1 MNKSHLSRTNNPH
14 AVVTANDIGSFVSVR
29 GVGKGILHYVGEVHG
44 REGLYC
50 GVELETPTGKHDG
63 TYQGVVYF
71 VCPPYHGIFA
81 PLYRVELDEIDD
93 VPMLTASQTAK
104 TTERL
109 SRSALPALQLR
120 NVFRPEDPMQA
131 SIVSEQ
137 MMEGST
143 FSNVSWGD
151 PDASMLCSN
160 TTYIIPPGR
169 SALLEPEECDLM
181 SISAPKS
188 ILHVDRAE
196 DRREEEAV
204 LGTSIVLDE
213 SRVGVENLPVVEDDD
228 VDDDDEDD
236 LQTPLVET
244 QQWQPSL
251 TKFAPPPSILES
263 SVVVTPPSA
272 PPANVLQEK
281 TLNVSPV
288 RANSRQSDDTG
299 YNGESD
305 ASRMEHED
313 RIRALSKP
321 KRVTA
326 KKETLPVTR
335 RRTQQRISPPHKE
348 DDHTPE
354 KSPKPR
360 RRRMEKEPPPP
371 PKFPVKPKPPSK
383 HQLMMEAIKASIEAD
398 KHKPKKEI
406 KSRISLLPPPR
417 APPPPHSENGTD
429 EKMSET
435 PKRVTKHP
443 LKSVNAMPPKPA
455 EPRPKK
461 ERKPLY
467 VPPPPKERKE
477 VKTSTPNVKATEKH
491 IETPNVSRI
500 EDTPARLGK
509 SKPQFP
515 TSSFAGG
522 RPMVKTRHSSTK
534 LNGTAAPTEISNTE
548 KLQRL
553 RFATRAFDAICILIA
568 KSEAERERTRREL
581 EEANEKIARQTEI
594 LEDLRSCLGQRE
606 KLHHDD
612 LERHKNHNEQ
622 VARSHADTVERLKER
637 YEAQLAE
644 KAKENDRALE
654 DERTRHEAELE
665 AMSRRHQKVVIS
677 LDEKIAEGEKMVE
690 KLTADKKALQIAL
703 ANDSDQRNQ
712 MLTKEINSLQTALEF
727 KSSEMKDLRQKY
739 QQVALRVEEIP
750 IKELEITKLKHKV
763 IELKQALDQKLSY
776 EKILVH
782 QNEELK
788 RQQLAIEEERE
799 SMQRSFDVMVYRYE
813 TGDELDQSIG
823 SQKQKQTPAKV
834 QFRSRSSNSDRPQS
848 ARLSQIS
855 CDMDRSAD
863 RDSLIRSTVSMY
875 ASQVQLPD
883 NHADDVIYAPDEII
897 TSSVVYNNR
906 APTSSYCSRDDV
918 ERSVNGNLHM
928 QADSGI
934 GL

>member
-1 MNKSHLSRTNNPH
+1 MGLITTLIDARCRNNTKNFFWIVALEKYTMNKSHLSRTNNPN
-14 AVVTANDIGSFVSVR
+14 AVVTAHDIGSFVTVS

-44 REGLYC
+44 REGVYC
-50 GVELETPTGKHDG
+50 GIELDTPTGKHDG

-71 VCPPYHGIFA
+71 VCPPGHGIFA
-81 PLYRVELDEIDD
+81 PIYRVELDEIDD
-93 VPMLTASQTAK
+93 VPMMTASQTAK
-104 TTERL
+104 TTEVEAELFQRSHFLAPSRLPQSINNPMRL

-131 SIVSEQ
+131 SIASEQ

-188 ILHVDRAE
+188 ILHIDRGE
-196 DRREEEAV
+196 TKKDEEV
-204 LGTSIVLDE
+204 ILGTSVVLDE
-213 SRVGVENLPVVEDDD
+213 SRVGVENLPVVEDD
-228 VDDDDEDD
+228 VDDDDDD
-236 LQTPLVET
+236 LDTPLVET
-244 QQWQPSL
+244 AHWQPSL
-251 TKFAPPPSILES
+251 SRFEPPPSILETS
-263 SVVVTPPSA
+263 ASAAPSTTDASQEQSVSHT
-272 PPANVLQEK
+272 
-281 TLNVSPV
+281 SPV

-305 ASRMEHED
+305 ASRLEHED
-313 RIRALSKP
+313 RIGALNKP
-321 KRVTA
+321 KRQSA
-326 KKETLPVTR
+326 RNEQLPVTR
-335 RRTQQRISPPHKE
+335 RRTQQRLSPQAKE
-348 DDHTPE
+348 GDHPE
-354 KSPKPR
+354 KPTRSP
-360 RRRMEKEPPPP
+360 RRRMEQEVKSLPASSSAGKPLPSDEPPPP
-371 PKFPVKPKPPSK
+371 PRFPVKPKPPSK

-398 KHKPKKEI
+398 KLKPKKEV

-417 APPPPHSENGTD
+417 VPPPKSEENSTGD
-429 EKMSET
+429 KMAET
-435 PKRVTKHP
+435 PKRATKQP

-455 EPRPKK
+455 VERPKK

-477 VKTSTPNVKATEKH
+477 VKTSTPLSKAGEKT
-491 IETPNVSRI
+491 IDTPNVSRI
-500 EDTPARLGK
+500 DETPVRHVKAK
-509 SKPQFP
+509 TQFP

-522 RPMVKTRHSSTK
+522 KPLPKARPSHSSATK
-534 LNGTAAPTEISNTE
+534 LNGTAASEIPNAE

-553 RFATRAFDAICILIA
+553 RFATRAFDAICVMIA
-568 KSEAERERTRREL
+568 RSEAQRERVRLQL
-581 EEANEKIARQTEI
+581 EEANEKLARQSEI
-594 LEDLRSCLGQRE
+594 LEELRTCLGQRE

-612 LERHKNHNEQ
+612 LERHKNHNDQ
-622 VARSHADTVERLKER
+622 VARSHAEAMERIKER

-750 IKELEITKLKHKV
+750 VKELEITKLKHKV
-763 IELKQALDQKLSY
+763 IELKQALDQKLNY

-813 TGDELDQSIG
+813 TGDELDQSSG
-823 SQKQKQTPAKV
+823 GQKQKP
-834 QFRSRSSNSDRPQS
+834 
-848 ARLSQIS
+848 
-855 CDMDRSAD
+855 
-863 RDSLIRSTVSMY
+863 
-875 ASQVQLPD
+875 
-883 NHADDVIYAPDEII
+883 
-897 TSSVVYNNR
+897 
-906 APTSSYCSRDDV
+906 
-918 ERSVNGNLHM
+918 
-928 QADSGI
+928 
-934 GL
+934 